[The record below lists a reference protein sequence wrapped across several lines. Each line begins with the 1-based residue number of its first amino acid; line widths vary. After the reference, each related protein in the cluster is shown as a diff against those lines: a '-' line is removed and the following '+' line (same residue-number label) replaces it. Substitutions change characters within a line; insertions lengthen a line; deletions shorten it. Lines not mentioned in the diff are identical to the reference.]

1 MRRRSPINPE
11 SSISPISNSESPESL
26 RKKYMKKIAPAFSIK
41 NKYINNPDATDVILR
56 KYYDDSKYE
65 LINDLEKVYPFK
77 DNIYNMY
84 AGYLGL
90 NHNIYKLIPEIVKR
104 INDGPNYYD
113 PKNPYKTKSE
123 KLLQFYHNLAKNTN
137 KKVIPYLREIYIND
151 SNSDYLNWPDLC
163 KNPNAIEILTE
174 EYEKDPNKLVWN
186 SLCENENPK
195 VIGIIQKEYENDS
208 NSRKINWKKLSG
220 NSKAIKII
228 EEEYKRVP
236 NKLDWDALCGNPG
249 AIKIIEEEYRKDS
262 NSANINWNILSGNP
276 KAINLLT
283 IKINEEK
290 ILSNSPRSQTKKIN
304 WEKLSGNR
312 KAIRLLKENTQ
323 KIWWNSLSGNT
334 NPKAIKLLEERNSMF
349 PKATQ
354 VDGKKKHIDWDILS
368 GNPNAINL
376 IIDRLKMEKQ
386 HEGHTHWH
394 PDGLEGKRNIN
405 WPKLLAN
412 PSIFTVNR
420 GSLQFTE
427 QEKIYKRQLLKIETE
442 QKEQSERENQA
453 WLRRQKE
460 QLERANKAMGAKTI

>member
-1 MRRRSPINPE
+1 MYGRPSARFYNPKPI
-11 SSISPISNSESPESL
+11 SSESPISNSKSPESL
-26 RKKYMKKIAPAFSIK
+26 GIKYMKKIAPAFSIK
-41 NKYINNPDATDVILR
+41 NKYINNPDVTDVILR
-56 KYYDDSKYE
+56 KYYDDNIQYE

-104 INDGPNYYD
+104 INDGPNYKD
-113 PKNPYKTKSE
+113 DNNPYKTKSE

-151 SNSDYLNWPDLC
+151 PDSDKLNWPDLC
-163 KNPNAIEILTE
+163 KNPN
-174 EYEKDPNKLVWN
+174 
-186 SLCENENPK
+186 
-195 VIGIIQKEYENDS
+195 
-208 NSRKINWKKLSG
+208 
-220 NSKAIKII
+220 AIKII

-236 NKLDWDALCGNPG
+236 NKLDWNALCGNENPEVIG
-249 AIKIIEEEYRKDS
+249 IIEKEYEKDR

-283 IKINEEK
+283 IKINQEK
-290 ILSNSPRSQTKKIN
+290 GLSKSPISRKKKIN
-304 WEKLSGNR
+304 WKKLSGNR
-312 KAIRLLKENTQ
+312 KAIRLLKANTK

-334 NPKAIKLLEERNSMF
+334 NSKAIKLLEDKNLTKVYGFVENE
-349 PKATQ
+349 
-354 VDGKKKHIDWDILS
+354 HIDWDILS

-376 IIDRLKMEKQ
+376 IIQRLKMEKQ
-386 HEGHTHWH
+386 HEHMGTHWH
-394 PDGLEGKRNIN
+394 PDGIEGKRNIN

-427 QEKIYKRQLLKIETE
+427 QEKLEERQLLQIKRNRDQGIYY
-442 QKEQSERENQA
+442 
-453 WLRRQKE
+453 
-460 QLERANKAMGAKTI
+460 